1 MKTKILL
8 AGMCL
13 SLAACESMD
22 LVPKSQG
29 NTESWYTSETELRL
43 ASNDFYILGYWQEP
57 LSSSEQWSDN
67 TTYRQTN
74 RNPGSGGTV
83 LDGTLNGQQ
92 YEVYALWQQSFKLIA
107 RTNTMLENIH
117 KAKGAVTE
125 EVYNRYAGE
134 AYFCR
139 ACKYAELIFFYGD
152 VPYQEETITISEA
165 LQRGRRPKAEVI
177 PLVYADFDKA
187 IAGLPESYG
196 KDENIH
202 PTKGA
207 ALAMKARFA
216 LYMGDYE
223 IAAQAAKACMDLKL
237 YSLEPDYAKLFKQS
251 TKLNDEKVFV
261 IPRSIENEVMLD
273 SWIVKNGLPRNAGG
287 YGSYNPSWDLLASYL
302 CTDGLPI
309 DESPLFD
316 PRKPFKN
323 RDPRCTMT
331 IVEFNTEHCGF
342 EYDPSPAAKTV
353 MNYTTGKTQSNQD
366 TRIVNQYSSYTGLL
380 WKKGIDATWTVDQKV
395 EQDYIIMR
403 YADVLLIYAEAMIEQ
418 NLIDDSV
425 LKAINMVR
433 ARAYG
438 VNVTATDSYPAVT
451 TTNQTEL
458 RRALRIERR
467 MEFAMENQRLQDLMR
482 WKLAGKALNG
492 YNYIML
498 IDPTELLNNIVNK
511 NLWFWGMTPQIDE
524 DGLADFAALFN
535 AGIVRRVLNAS
546 SPNANICGRCLHMMW
561 SCVPTCYPTI
571 RVINPINYYEHEN
584 NAFI

>member
-8 AGMCL
+8 LAGMCL
-13 SLAACESMD
+13 GLAACESMD
-22 LVPKSQG
+22 LVPRSQG
-29 NTESWYTSETELRL
+29 NTESWYTTETELRL

-74 RNPGSGGTV
+74 RNPGSGGTI
-83 LDGTLNGQQ
+83 LDGTMNGQQ

-107 RTNTMLENIH
+107 RANTMLENIH
-117 KAKGAVTE
+117 KAQGSVSQ
-125 EVYNRYAGE
+125 EVYDRYAGE

-152 VPYQEETITISEA
+152 VPWQEETITISEA
-165 LQRGRRPKAEVI
+165 LQRGRKPKAEMI

-196 KDENIH
+196 QGENIH
-202 PTKGA
+202 ATKGA

-261 IPRSIENEVMLD
+261 IPRSIENSVILD

-287 YGSYNPSWDLLASYL
+287 YGSYNPSWDLFASYL

-309 DESPLFD
+309 DESQLFD
-316 PRKPFKN
+316 PRNPFKN
-323 RDPRCTMT
+323 RDPRCAMT

-353 MNYTTGKTQSNQD
+353 MNYTTGKAQSNQD

-380 WKKGIDATWTVDQKV
+380 WKKGIDASWTVDQKV

-403 YADVLLIYAEAMIEQ
+403 YADVLLIYAEAMIEL
-418 NLIDDSV
+418 NRIDDSV

-451 TTNQTEL
+451 TTDQTEL

-498 IDPTELLNNIVNK
+498 INPTDLLNNVVNK

-524 DGLADFAALFN
+524 DGLADFSALFN
-535 AGIVRRVLNAS
+535 AGYCSQGAKRIFPEREYLWPLPTHDVELC
-546 SPNANICGRCLHMMW
+546 PNLLPN
-561 SCVPTCYPTI
+561 
-571 RVINPINYYEHEN
+571 NPGY
-584 NAFI
+584 

>member
-323 RDPRCTMT
+323 RDPRCTT
-331 IVEFNTEHCGF
+331 
-342 EYDPSPAAKTV
+342 P
-353 MNYTTGKTQSNQD
+353 
-366 TRIVNQYSSYTGLL
+366 
-380 WKKGIDATWTVDQKV
+380 
-395 EQDYIIMR
+395 
-403 YADVLLIYAEAMIEQ
+403 VLQ
-418 NLIDDSV
+418 
-425 LKAINMVR
+425 LK
-433 ARAYG
+433 
-438 VNVTATDSYPAVT
+438 
-451 TTNQTEL
+451 L
-458 RRALRIERR
+458 
-467 MEFAMENQRLQDLMR
+467 
-482 WKLAGKALNG
+482 
-492 YNYIML
+492 
-498 IDPTELLNNIVNK
+498 
-511 NLWFWGMTPQIDE
+511 
-524 DGLADFAALFN
+524 
-535 AGIVRRVLNAS
+535 
-546 SPNANICGRCLHMMW
+546 
-561 SCVPTCYPTI
+561 
-571 RVINPINYYEHEN
+571 
-584 NAFI
+584 

>member
-8 AGMCL
+8 LAGMCL
-13 SLAACESMD
+13 GLAACESMD
-22 LVPKSQG
+22 LVPRSQG
-29 NTESWYTSETELRL
+29 NTESWYTTETELRL

-67 TTYRQTN
+67 TTYRHLN
-74 RNPGSGGTV
+74 RNPGSGGTI
-83 LDGTLNGQQ
+83 LDGTMNGQQ

-107 RTNTMLENIH
+107 RANTMLENIH
-117 KAKGAVTE
+117 KAKGSVSQ
-125 EVYNRYAGE
+125 EVYDRYAGE

-165 LQRGRRPKAEVI
+165 LRRGRKPKAEVI

-196 KDENIH
+196 QGENIH
-202 PTKGA
+202 ATKGA

-261 IPRSIENEVMLD
+261 IPRSIENSVILD
-273 SWIVKNGLPRNAGG
+273 SWIVKNALPRNAGG
-287 YGSYNPSWDLLASYL
+287 YGSYNPSWDLFASYL

-309 DESPLFD
+309 DESQLFD
-316 PRKPFKN
+316 PHNPFKN
-323 RDPRCTMT
+323 RDPRCAMT

-342 EYDPSPAAKTV
+342 EYDPSPAARTV

-380 WKKGIDATWTVDQKV
+380 WKKGIDASWTVDQKV
-395 EQDYIIMR
+395 EQDYIVIR
-403 YADVLLIYAEAMIEQ
+403 YADVLLIYAEAMIEL
-418 NLIDDSV
+418 NRIDDSV

-438 VNVTATDSYPAVT
+438 VDVTATDSYPAVT
-451 TTNQTEL
+451 TTDQTEL

-498 IDPTELLNNIVNK
+498 INPTELLNNVVNK

-524 DGLADFAALFN
+524 DGLADFSALFN
-535 AGIVRRVLNAS
+535 AGYCSQGAKRIFPEREYLWPLPTHDVELC
-546 SPNANICGRCLHMMW
+546 PNLLPN
-561 SCVPTCYPTI
+561 
-571 RVINPINYYEHEN
+571 NPGY
-584 NAFI
+584 

>member
-8 AGMCL
+8 LAGMCL
-13 SLAACESMD
+13 GLAACESMD
-22 LVPKSQG
+22 LVPRSQG
-29 NTESWYTSETELRL
+29 NTESWYTTETELRL

-74 RNPGSGGTV
+74 RNPGSGGTI
-83 LDGTLNGQQ
+83 LDGTMNGQQ

-107 RTNTMLENIH
+107 RANTMLENIH
-117 KAKGAVTE
+117 KAQGSVSQ
-125 EVYNRYAGE
+125 EVYDRYAGE

-152 VPYQEETITISEA
+152 VPWQEETITISEA
-165 LQRGRRPKAEVI
+165 LQRGRKPKAEVI

-196 KDENIH
+196 QGENIH
-202 PTKGA
+202 ATKGA

-261 IPRSIENEVMLD
+261 IPRSIENEVILD

-287 YGSYNPSWDLLASYL
+287 YGSYNPSWDLFASYL

-309 DESPLFD
+309 DESRLFD
-316 PRKPFKN
+316 PRNPFKN
-323 RDPRCTMT
+323 RDPRCAMT

-342 EYDPSPAAKTV
+342 ECDPSPAAKTV
-353 MNYTTGKTQSNQD
+353 MNYTTGKAQSNQD

-380 WKKGIDATWTVDQKV
+380 WKKGIDTSWTVDQKV

-403 YADVLLIYAEAMIEQ
+403 YADVLLIYAEAMIE
-418 NLIDDSV
+418 
-425 LKAINMVR
+425 
-433 ARAYG
+433 
-438 VNVTATDSYPAVT
+438 
-451 TTNQTEL
+451 
-458 RRALRIERR
+458 
-467 MEFAMENQRLQDLMR
+467 
-482 WKLAGKALNG
+482 LNR
-492 YNYIML
+492 
-498 IDPTELLNNIVNK
+498 
-511 NLWFWGMTPQIDE
+511 IDE
-524 DGLADFAALFN
+524 DRYDDRIGSVG
-535 AGIVRRVLNAS
+535 AGGVN
-546 SPNANICGRCLHMMW
+546 
-561 SCVPTCYPTI
+561 
-571 RVINPINYYEHEN
+571 E
-584 NAFI
+584 